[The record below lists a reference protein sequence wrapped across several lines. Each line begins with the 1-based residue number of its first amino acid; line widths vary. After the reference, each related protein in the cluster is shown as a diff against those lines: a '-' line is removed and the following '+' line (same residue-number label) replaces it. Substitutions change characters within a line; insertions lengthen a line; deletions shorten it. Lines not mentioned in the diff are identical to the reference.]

1 MIISISIIMIIIP
14 LHLSWCD
21 MRADMELPE
30 RFAGE
35 RQLAPR
41 PRLGRR
47 LGVMM
52 MMMMMVM
59 MMMSMMMMLMLMTVS
74 MVGCRHI
81 GAWPVWPFLSS
92 PVLSG

>member
-1 MIISISIIMIIIP
+1 MIISNSIIMITIP

-21 MRADMELPE
+21 MSADMELPE
-30 RFAGE
+30 RFVGE

-47 LGVMM
+47 LGMM
-52 MMMMMVM
+52 VMMMMMVM
-59 MMMSMMMMLMLMTVS
+59 AMMMLMLMTVS